1 MTTSER
7 DLNTRLSA
15 TFTAGGATSD
25 RPWLWRP
32 LLALIATGRPV
43 GIDEIAAA
51 AGRTD
56 DEIRAALTAMP
67 DTEYDEHGRVVGA
80 GLTQRATGHRF
91 EIDDHILYT
100 WCALDTL
107 AFPAVLDRPAR
118 VTSACHA
125 TGAPIQLIVT
135 PNGVTA
141 MDPDTAVVSVVT
153 PDAPDSIR
161 AAFCNHVHFF
171 ATADAAQPWL
181 DQHPDATVLPVADAY
196 QLGKPLIAAMLDDNT
211 PPACNC

>member
-1 MTTSER
+1 MSTA
-7 DLNTRLSA
+7 DQQLATRLSA
-15 TFTAGGATSD
+15 RFTGAGASSD

-51 AGRTD
+51 TGRTG

-80 GLTQRATGHRF
+80 GLTQRATPHRF

-107 AFPAVLDRPAR
+107 AFPAVLHRPAR

-125 TGAPIQLIVT
+125 TGTPIRLTVT
-135 PNGVTA
+135 PDDVSA
-141 MDPDTAVVSVVT
+141 VDPATAVVSVVT
-153 PDAPDSIR
+153 PDTPDSIR

-171 ATADAAQPWL
+171 TDPAAAQPWL
-181 DQHPDATVLPVADAY
+181 DRHPDATVLPVADAY

-211 PPACNC
+211 PPSCSC